1 MKIGQLLRE
10 PLVHF
15 LLLGAGLFV
24 VYGLTAPTDD
34 SDRLI
39 EVRQS
44 DIQLLSDRYT
54 KQLGAAPSKDE
65 LQHLV
70 KNHIRNEILYLE
82 ARRMQLDEKDTIVKR
97 RLVQKLEF
105 LIQDMIVPEN
115 PTDETLQ
122 AYFDKHIEDYRVPAV
137 ASLTQMYFSPDKR
150 PQPQQD
156 ASSVLKKILGGEQG
170 YEQAREESDRSP
182 VGSVLM
188 QQDMSRLNRQ
198 LGTRFVDQLQALDTD
213 SRDWQGPIESG
224 YGIHLVQINEWQAS
238 RLPDFEDVKNAVAR
252 DWLRQAREEANESY
266 YKTLKDQYTI
276 QVFDGTAAEVNA
288 GEAS

>member
-1 MKIGQLLRE
+1 MRIGQLLRE

-24 VYGLTAPTDD
+24 VYGLTAPADD
-34 SDRLI
+34 TDRLI
-39 EVRQS
+39 EVNQT
-44 DIQLLSDRYT
+44 DIQLLSDRYA
-54 KQLGAAPSKDE
+54 KQLGAAPNEEE
-65 LQHLV
+65 LQHLI

-115 PTDETLQ
+115 PTEETLQ
-122 AYFDKHIEDYRVPAV
+122 AYFSKHIEDYRIPAV

-150 PQPQQD
+150 SQPQKD

-238 RLPDFEDVKNAVAR
+238 RLPEFEDVKKAVAR

-266 YKTLKDQYTI
+266 YQTLKDQYTI
-276 QVFDGTAAEVNA
+276 QVFDSAAAEVNA

>member
-24 VYGLTAPTDD
+24 VYGLTAPEDD
-34 SDRLI
+34 GDRLI
-39 EVRQS
+39 EVNQT
-44 DIQLLSDRYT
+44 DIQLLSDRYA
-54 KQLGAAPSKDE
+54 KQLGAPPSSEE
-65 LQHLV
+65 LEHLI

-122 AYFDKHIEDYRVPAV
+122 AYFAEYIEDYRVPAV
-137 ASLTQMYFSPDKR
+137 ASLTQIYFSPDKR

-156 ASSVLKKILGGEQG
+156 AGAVLQTLVSQQQSF
-170 YEQAREESDRSP
+170 EQAREASDRSP
-182 VGSVLM
+182 VGSVLI

-198 LGTRFVDQLQALDTD
+198 LGTRFVKQLQALDTD

-224 YGIHLVQINEWQAS
+224 YGIHLVQINEWKAS
-238 RLPDFEDVKNAVAR
+238 RLPEFDEVKNAVAR

-276 QVFDGTAAEVNA
+276 QVFDSTAAEENA

>member
-24 VYGLTAPTDD
+24 VYGLTAPADD
-34 SDRLI
+34 GDRLI
-39 EVRQS
+39 EVNQA
-44 DIQLLSDRYT
+44 DIQLLSDRYA
-54 KQLGAAPSKDE
+54 KQLGAAPSEEE
-65 LQHLV
+65 LQHLI

-122 AYFDKHIEDYRVPAV
+122 AYFAEYVEDYRVPAV
-137 ASLTQMYFSPDKR
+137 ASLNQIYFSPDKR

-156 ASSVLKKILGGEQG
+156 ASAVLKTLVSQQLDF
-170 YEQAREESDRSP
+170 EQAREKSDRSP

-198 LGTRFVDQLQALDTD
+198 LGSRFVKQLQALDTD

-238 RLPDFEDVKNAVAR
+238 RLPEFEEVKNAVAR

-276 QVFDGTAAEVNA
+276 QVFDSTEAEVNA

>member
-1 MKIGQLLRE
+1 MRIGQLLRE

-39 EVRQS
+39 EVSQS

-54 KQLGAAPSKDE
+54 KQLGAAPSEDE

>member
-1 MKIGQLLRE
+1 MRIGQLLRE

-39 EVRQS
+39 EVSES

-54 KQLGAAPSKDE
+54 KQLGAAPSEDE